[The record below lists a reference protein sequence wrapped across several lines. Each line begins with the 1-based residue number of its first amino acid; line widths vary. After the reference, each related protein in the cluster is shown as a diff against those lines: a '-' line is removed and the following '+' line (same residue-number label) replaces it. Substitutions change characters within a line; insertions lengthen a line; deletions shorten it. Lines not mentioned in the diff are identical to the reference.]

1 MLYPGRDAVSVN
13 GPLLTRPLPSNPRR
27 TLQRPALFATPV
39 TRLICGGRA
48 ALRRA
53 CWLVSND

>member
-1 MLYPGRDAVSVN
+1 MVYPGRDAVNVN

-27 TLQRPALFATPV
+27 TLQRPALFATPL

-53 CWLVSND
+53 C